1 AEDIIPI
8 KKNIVFALHNTFN
21 TIMGK
26 SENYPLHLVV
36 KGAAIRANRLVFYGR
51 NPNDIKNRLR
61 LEITYSLINE

>member
-1 AEDIIPI
+1 
-8 KKNIVFALHNTFN
+8 
-21 TIMGK
+21 MGK

-36 KGAAIRANRLVFYGR
+36 KGAAVKANRMVFYGT